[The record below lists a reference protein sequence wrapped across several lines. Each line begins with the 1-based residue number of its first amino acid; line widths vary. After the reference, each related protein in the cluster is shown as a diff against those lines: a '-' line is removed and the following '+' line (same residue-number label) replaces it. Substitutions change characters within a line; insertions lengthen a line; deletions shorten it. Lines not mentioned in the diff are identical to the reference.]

1 MLPFVMTNV
10 KSTLLQ
16 AGQAELEI
24 TPSMPIDLG
33 GSMVRRLSEGVN
45 DPLYARAIVLA
56 NGSTRLVFVL
66 LDLIY
71 LLDEDCQPLRA
82 RIAERLEIPV
92 ANVCIACTHTHRGP
106 VIRRRNSYAMERD
119 EAWFGWAMQRV
130 METVEKA
137 ATTLVPAE
145 VAWGRGKEGR
155 PQYNRRWHL
164 EDGTV
169 RTNPRPPDRLSHPAG
184 PTDPDFPVL
193 LVRNADS
200 RELLAV
206 IGNYSL
212 HYIGDGPGRKIS
224 ADYFGEF
231 STLAKSRLGSPGM
244 VAMLTHGASGDINN
258 INHAGWPAP
267 WYPEKPVHG
276 ERSRLI
282 AGWLVDEVE
291 KIVRNAS
298 WNREVELGALETIY
312 PLRLRKLDD
321 AELARNQRDAEDE
334 SLPPILRAYA
344 KARLNQTQQAEE
356 PLPKVVSSL
365 RVGGWAATTFPGEM
379 FCQFGLDLKWASP
392 FPVTA
397 CVELANG
404 YAGYIATHFSYQL
417 GGYETWH
424 GGSVFAQPGSGE
436 EMVRV
441 AITQLQ
447 ELYHGKPPVL
457 EPNLDQLP

>member
-1 MLPFVMTNV
+1 MMKNET
-10 KSTLLQ
+10 STLLR

-45 DPLYARAIVLA
+45 DPLFARALVIE
-56 NGSTRLVFVL
+56 NGETRLVFVL

-71 LLDEDCQPLRA
+71 LLDEDCQPLRKQ
-82 RIAERLEIPV
+82 IAVHLGVPV
-92 ANVCIACTHTHRGP
+92 AHVCIACTHTHRGP
-106 VIRRRNSYAMERD
+106 VVRRKNSFAMERN
-119 EAWFGWAMQRV
+119 ETWFAWAMQRV
-130 METVEKA
+130 VEA
-137 ATTLVPAE
+137 VDQAVAILVPAE
-145 VAWGRGKEGR
+145 VSWGRGQEGR
-155 PQYNRRWHL
+155 PQYNRRWYL
-164 EDGTV
+164 EEGTV

-193 LVRNADS
+193 LVRNAENS
-200 RELLAV
+200 ELIGV

-231 STLAKSRLGSPGM
+231 SALVKSRLGSSHT

-258 INHAGWPAP
+258 INHAGLPTP
-267 WYPEKPVHG
+267 WYPESPAHG

-291 KIVRNAS
+291 KVFQQAV
-298 WNREVELGALETIY
+298 WTREAKLGALETIY
-312 PLRLRKLDD
+312 PLRLRKI
-321 AELARNQRDAEDE
+321 AEQELARNQREAEDQN
-334 SLPPILRAYA
+334 LPVILRAYA
-344 KARLNQTQQAEE
+344 NARLKQTQEAGKTH
-356 PLPKVVSSL
+356 PKVISSL
-365 RVGGWAATTFPGEM
+365 RVGEWAATTFPGEM

-397 CVELANG
+397 FVELANG
-404 YAGYIATHFSYQL
+404 YAGYIATHFSYLL

-424 GGSVFAQPGSGE
+424 GGSVFAEPGSGE
-436 EMVRV
+436 EMLRL

-447 ELYHGKPPVL
+447 KLYQGKPPVL
-457 EPNLDQLP
+457 EPNMEQLP